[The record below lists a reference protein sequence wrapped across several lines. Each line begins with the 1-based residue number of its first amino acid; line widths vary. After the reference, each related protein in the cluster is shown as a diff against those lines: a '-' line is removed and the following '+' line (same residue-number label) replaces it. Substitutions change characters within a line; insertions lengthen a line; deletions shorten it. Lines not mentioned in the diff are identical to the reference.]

1 MNCLV
6 RAPLNA
12 KGIAL
17 AKVRN
22 RRRPFTIQ
30 KNYPFRANINTI
42 PTASAKPIINN
53 KPLTV
58 KSYGFY
64 RTGLYAL

>member
-1 MNCLV
+1 M

-12 KGIAL
+12 IGIAL

-22 RRRPFTIQ
+22 RRHILAIQ
-30 KNYPFRANINTI
+30 KDYLFRANINTI

-64 RTGLYAL
+64 RTGLYTLQT